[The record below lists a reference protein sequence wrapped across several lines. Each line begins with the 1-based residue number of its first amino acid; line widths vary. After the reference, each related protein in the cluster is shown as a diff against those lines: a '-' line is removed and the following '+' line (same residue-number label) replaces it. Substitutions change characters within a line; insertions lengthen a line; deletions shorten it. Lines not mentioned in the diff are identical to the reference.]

1 MGFCELLG
9 RDTTS
14 DLKLYARL
22 LINNMDNL
30 RIANVVVLGLF
41 DIYIIRGTGKAGD
54 LTDRAGARGPN
65 VS

>member
-14 DLKLYARL
+14 DLNLYARL
-22 LINNMDNL
+22 LVNNMDNL
-30 RIANVVVLGLF
+30 HIANIVVLGLV

-54 LTDRAGARGPN
+54 LTDRAGARGLN
-65 VS
+65 AS

>member
-22 LINNMDNL
+22 LINNMDDL
-30 RIANVVVLGLF
+30 HIANVFVLGLF
-41 DIYIIRGTGKAGD
+41 DIYIIRRTGKAGD
-54 LTDRAGARGPN
+54 LTGRPRTKRKLR
-65 VS
+65 

>member
-22 LINNMDNL
+22 LIHNMNNL
-30 RIANVVVLGLF
+30 RMANVAVLGLF
-41 DIYIIRGTGKAGD
+41 DIYIIRGTERLGI
-54 LTDRAGARGPN
+54 
-65 VS
+65 